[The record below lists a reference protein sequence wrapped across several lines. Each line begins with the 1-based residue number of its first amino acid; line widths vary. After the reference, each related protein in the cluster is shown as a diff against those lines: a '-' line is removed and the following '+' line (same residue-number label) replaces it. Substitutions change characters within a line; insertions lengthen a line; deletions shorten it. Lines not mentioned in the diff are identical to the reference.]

1 MPVYFFDSS
10 ALVKRYVQE
19 TGTAWVLS
27 ICDPTASTGLYV
39 ARIAGAE
46 VVAAIARQ
54 RRGGDLSASDAESA
68 IRQFRLE
75 FASVYRVVEIT
86 PALVLRAMDLAQT
99 HALRGYDA
107 VQLAAAL
114 ELNTLRLAR
123 GMSVLTLVSAD
134 GELNAA
140 AAVEGL
146 PVEDP
151 NAHP

>member
-1 MPVYFFDSS
+1 MAVYFFDSS

-27 ICDPTASTGLYV
+27 LCDPMANTSLYV

-46 VVAAIARQ
+46 VVAAIAR
-54 RRGGDLSASDAESA
+54 RERGGDLSASDAASA

-75 FASVYRVVEIT
+75 FASMYRIVEIT

-114 ELNTLRLAR
+114 ELNALRLAR
-123 GMSVLTLVSAD
+123 GTSALTLVSAD
-134 GELNAA
+134 GELNGAA
-140 AAVEGL
+140 TAEGL

-151 NAHP
+151 NTHP

>member
-1 MPVYFFDSS
+1 MAVYFLDSS

-19 TGTAWVLS
+19 TGTAWILS
-27 ICDPTASTGLYV
+27 LCDPAASAGLYV

-46 VVAAIARQ
+46 VVTAIAR
-54 RRGGDLSASDAESA
+54 RGHGGDLLASDAASA

-75 FASVYRVVEIT
+75 FATMYRIVEIT

-114 ELNTLRLAR
+114 ELNTLRLAQ
-123 GMSVLTLVSAD
+123 GMSALTLVSAD

-140 AAVEGL
+140 ATVEGL